1 MESQLKIDLSG
12 KVAIV
17 TGSGQGLG
25 LAFAKALSAAGASV
39 IVNDINQTTL
49 DSAVQEISASGAKVF
64 GVKASVGS
72 SETGQLLVDEAI
84 RVFGRLDVLCTN
96 AGVLR
101 DKVLWNMTDEDFD
114 QVIHTHLRGTFTC
127 ARAAVKHMR
136 ASNTAGRLIL
146 VSSIAGQRGNFGQGN
161 YAAAKAGI
169 AAMARSWALECLRS
183 GITVNAIVPAAMTQ
197 MVATIPSMAPYVK
210 AMEQGEPLP
219 TKLRSGWGL
228 GVPEDVSPLL
238 VFLASEYA
246 QKITGQCIGIGGD
259 KLTLWSHPDEIK
271 SAYKQ
276 GGWDAEQIATVWEN
290 SIGSTLETFGIPMP
304 N

>member
-1 MESQLKIDLSG
+1 MESLLKIDLSG

-39 IVNDINQTTL
+39 IVNDINQATL
-49 DSAVQEISASGAKVF
+49 DSAVQEISASGGKVF

-114 QVIHTHLRGTFTC
+114 LVIHTHLRGTFTC

-136 ASNTAGRLIL
+136 TSNTAGRLIL
-146 VSSIAGQRGNFGQGN
+146 VSSIAGQRGNFGQSN

-169 AAMARSWALECLRS
+169 AAMARSWALECQRS

-197 MVATIPSMAPYVK
+197 MVASIPSMASYVK
-210 AMEQGEPLP
+210 AIEEDISLP
-219 TKLRSGWGL
+219 THLRAGWGL
-228 GVPEDVSPLL
+228 GLTKDVSPLL
-238 VFLASEYA
+238 VFLASDFAE
-246 QKITGQCIGIGGD
+246 KITGQCIGIGGD
-259 KLTLWSHPDEIK
+259 KLAMWSHPEEIK
-271 SAYKQ
+271 SVFRQ
-276 GGWDAEQIATVWEN
+276 GGWSSEEIAEVWQS
-290 SIGSTLETFGIPMP
+290 SIGSELQEFGVPTP
-304 N
+304 S

>member
-1 MESQLKIDLSG
+1 M
-12 KVAIV
+12 
-17 TGSGQGLG
+17 
-25 LAFAKALSAAGASV
+25 

-49 DSAVQEISASGAKVF
+49 DLAVQEISNLGAKVF
-64 GVKASVGS
+64 GVKASVGT

-84 RVFGRLDVLCTN
+84 RIFGRLDILCTN

-114 QVIHTHLRGTFTC
+114 LVMHTHLRGTFTC

-136 ASNTAGRLIL
+136 ATRTPGRVIL
-146 VSSIAGQRGNFGQGN
+146 VSSIAGQRGNFGQSN

-169 AAMARSWALECLRS
+169 AAMARSWALECQKS

-210 AMEQGEPLP
+210 VMEEGIPLP

-228 GVPEDVSPLL
+228 GLPEDVSPLP
-238 VFLASEYA
+238 VFLASELA
-246 QKITGQCIGIGGD
+246 EKITGQCIGIGGD
-259 KLTLWSHPDEIK
+259 KLTMWSHPEEIK
-271 SAYKQ
+271 SAFKE
-276 GGWDAEQIATVWEN
+276 GGWSPEEIAEIWVS
-290 SIGSTLETFGIPMP
+290 SIGSELQTFGVSMP
-304 N
+304 S